1 MNADMIVDFDTHL
14 TNGRV
19 YLVELEIP
27 FQDAPDDAPGVINVD
42 YYVIANNAVQAV
54 YFANSAYP
62 DAVGVHYENDPVTPE
77 QYAARGN
84 RGIL

>member
-1 MNADMIVDFDTHL
+1 MIVDFDTHL

>member
-1 MNADMIVDFDTHL
+1 MTADMIVDFDTHL

-19 YLVELEIP
+19 YLVELELP
-27 FQDAPDDAPGVINVD
+27 YQDEAEDAPSVINVD
-42 YYVIANNAVQAV
+42 YYVIANNAIQAV

-62 DAVGVHYENDPVTPE
+62 DAVGVHYEEDPITPE

-84 RGIL
+84 RGLL